1 MATAAQWISGAR
13 LRTLPLAIAPVI
25 IGTGAALGVVGGLG
39 EQFIGAANGPG
50 NPEIGLGQWA
60 MRFVLAL
67 GVALMLQIGT
77 NFANDYSDGVRGT
90 DENRVGPVRLTAT
103 GAAAP
108 IAVKRAA
115 FVSFGAAAVLG
126 LILILVSQAWWF
138 LLIGALCLP
147 AAWLY
152 TGGKHPYGYIG
163 LGEVFVFVF
172 FGLVA
177 TLGTTYTQ
185 VHALSACAWG
195 GAVSIG
201 LISCGLLMVNNLR
214 DIPTD
219 SESGKSTL
227 AVRMGDIKARYAYAV
242 MITLPFLLLLV
253 PIGFGRWG
261 AALALLALATA
272 VTPVRTVLSG
282 ATGAHLVPVLK
293 QTGVIAITYGA
304 LLALGLAL

>member
-1 MATAAQWISGAR
+1 MATASQWISGAR

-25 IGTGAALGVVGGLG
+25 IGTGAALGVVGGLS
-39 EQFIGAANGPG
+39 EQFIGGANGPG
-50 NPEIGLGQWA
+50 SPEIGAGEWVL
-60 MRFVLAL
+60 RVLLAL
-67 GVALMLQIGT
+67 GVALLLQIGT

-90 DENRVGPVRLTAT
+90 DEKRVGPARLTAT

-108 IAVKRAA
+108 SAVKRAA
-115 FVSFGAAAVLG
+115 FGSFAAAAVLG
-126 LILILVSQAWWF
+126 LILVIVSQTWWF
-138 LLIGALCLP
+138 LLIGALCIP

-152 TGGKHPYGYIG
+152 TGGKHPYGYLG
-163 LGEVFVFVF
+163 LGELFVFIF

-185 VHALSACAWG
+185 VHALSPCAWG
-195 GAVSIG
+195 GAIGIG

-219 SESGKSTL
+219 TDSGKSTL
-227 AVRMGDIKARYAYAV
+227 AVRMGDTRARYAYAI

-253 PIGFGRWG
+253 PIGYGHWG
-261 AALALLALATA
+261 AALALLALTTA
-272 VTPVRTVLSG
+272 VTPVHTVLSG
-282 ATGAHLVPVLK
+282 ATGSNLVPVIK
-293 QTGVIAITYGA
+293 QTGVIALVYGA

>member
-1 MATAAQWISGAR
+1 MATAAQWIAGAR

-25 IGTGAALGVVGGLG
+25 IGTGAALGVVGGLS
-39 EQFIGAANGPG
+39 EQFIGAANAPG
-50 NPEIGLGQWA
+50 DSEIGAGQWA
-60 MRFVLAL
+60 LRVFLAL

-90 DENRVGPVRLTAT
+90 DENRVGPARLTAT

-108 IAVKRAA
+108 SAVKRAA
-115 FVSFGAAAVLG
+115 FGSFAAAAVLG
-126 LILILVSQAWWF
+126 VILVIVSQTWWF
-138 LLIGALCLP
+138 LLIGALCIP

-152 TGGKHPYGYIG
+152 TGGKHPYGYVG

-195 GAVSIG
+195 GAVGIG

-219 SESGKSTL
+219 TETGKSTL
-227 AVRMGDIKARYAYAV
+227 AVRMGDGRARYAYAV

-253 PIGFGRWG
+253 PIGYGHWG
-261 AALALLALATA
+261 AALALLALTTA
-272 VTPVRTVLSG
+272 VTPVRIVLSG
-282 ATGAHLVPVLK
+282 ATGSDLVPVLK
-293 QTGVIAITYGA
+293 QTGIIALTYGA
-304 LLALGLAL
+304 LLALGLSL

>member
-1 MATAAQWISGAR
+1 MATASQWISGAR

-25 IGTGAALGVVGGLG
+25 IGTGAALGVVGGLS
-39 EQFIGAANGPG
+39 EQFIGGANGPG
-50 NPEIGLGQWA
+50 NPEIGAGQWVL
-60 MRFVLAL
+60 RVLLAL
-67 GVALMLQIGT
+67 GVALLLQIGT

-90 DENRVGPVRLTAT
+90 DENRVGPTRLTAT

-108 IAVKRAA
+108 SAVKRAA
-115 FVSFGAAAVLG
+115 FGSFAAAAVLG
-126 LILILVSQAWWF
+126 LILVIVSQTWWF
-138 LLIGALCLP
+138 LLIGALCIP

-152 TGGKHPYGYIG
+152 TGGKHPYGYLG
-163 LGEVFVFVF
+163 LGELFVFIF

-185 VHALSACAWG
+185 VHALSPCAWG
-195 GAVSIG
+195 GAIGIG

-219 SESGKSTL
+219 TDSGKSTL
-227 AVRMGDIKARYAYAV
+227 AVRMGDTRARYAYAI

-253 PIGFGRWG
+253 PIGYGHWG
-261 AALALLALATA
+261 AALALLALTTA
-272 VTPVRTVLSG
+272 VTPVHTVLSG
-282 ATGAHLVPVLK
+282 ATGSNLVPVIK
-293 QTGVIAITYGA
+293 QTGVIALVYGA

>member
-1 MATAAQWISGAR
+1 MATAAQWVSGAR

-25 IGTGAALGVVGGLG
+25 IGTGAALGLTGGLS
-39 EQFIGAANGPG
+39 EQFIGAVDAPG
-50 NPEIGLGQWA
+50 HTEIGAGQWTL
-60 MRFVLAL
+60 RFVLAL
-67 GVALMLQIGT
+67 GVALLLQIGT

-90 DENRVGPVRLTAT
+90 DEERVGPLRLTAS

-108 IAVKRAA
+108 HAVKRAA
-115 FVSFGAAAVLG
+115 FGAFAAAAVLG
-126 LILILVSQAWWF
+126 LVLVVLSQAWWF
-138 LLIGALCLP
+138 LLIGAICLP

-185 VHALSACAWG
+185 VHSLSACAWG
-195 GAVSIG
+195 GAVGIG
-201 LISCGLLMVNNLR
+201 LISCGLLMANNLR

-219 SESGKSTL
+219 REAGKTTL
-227 AVRMGDIKARYAYAV
+227 AVRIGDVRARHSYAV
-242 MITLPFLLLLV
+242 MLTLPFLLLLV
-253 PIGFGRWG
+253 PIAFGHWG
-261 AALALLALATA
+261 AALALLALTTA

-282 ATGAHLVPVLK
+282 ATGAALVPVLK
-293 QTGVIAITYGA
+293 QTGIVALTYGA
-304 LLALGLAL
+304 LLALGLSL